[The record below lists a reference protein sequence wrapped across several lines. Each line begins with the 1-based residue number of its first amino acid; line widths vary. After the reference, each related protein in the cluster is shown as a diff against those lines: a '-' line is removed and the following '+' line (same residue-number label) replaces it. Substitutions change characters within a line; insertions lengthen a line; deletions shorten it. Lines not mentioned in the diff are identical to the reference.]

1 MIWHFFVFALFGVI
15 NGIKK
20 YLCKGS
26 AGSIALTFAEVL
38 MFWGVQ
44 YRPSLSDYCLA
55 IMIYYGLISE
65 VEFLAAVEVDE
76 ACVVDIFVFGYH

>member
-1 MIWHFFVFALFGVI
+1 MKVLIWHFFVFALFGVI

-38 MFWGVQ
+38 MFWACSAD
-44 YRPSLSDYCLA
+44 RLCLITA
-55 IMIYYGLISE
+55 WP
-65 VEFLAAVEVDE
+65 
-76 ACVVDIFVFGYH
+76 

>member
-1 MIWHFFVFALFGVI
+1 MKVWIWHFFVFALFGVI

-38 MFWGVQ
+38 MSWACSAD
-44 YRPSLSDYCLA
+44 RLCLITA
-55 IMIYYGLISE
+55 WP
-65 VEFLAAVEVDE
+65 
-76 ACVVDIFVFGYH
+76 

>member
-1 MIWHFFVFALFGVI
+1 MKVLIWHFFVFALFGVI

-38 MFWGVQ
+38 MFWAC
-44 YRPSLSDYCLA
+44 SADHLW
-55 IMIYYGLISE
+55 LIT
-65 VEFLAAVEVDE
+65 AWP
-76 ACVVDIFVFGYH
+76 